1 MKKFL
6 TLVMAALVA
15 GTAFA
20 AEQFEKSSTSH
31 NAATRC
37 LIVC

>member
-20 AEQFEKSSTSH
+20 AEQFEKKTVH
-31 NAATRC
+31 LTTR
-37 LIVC
+37 